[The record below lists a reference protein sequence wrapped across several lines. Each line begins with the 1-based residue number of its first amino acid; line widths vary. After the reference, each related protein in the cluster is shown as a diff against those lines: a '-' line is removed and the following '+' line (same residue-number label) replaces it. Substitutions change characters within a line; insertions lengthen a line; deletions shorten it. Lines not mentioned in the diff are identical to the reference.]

1 MRQTGL
7 RVIIA
12 LVAAVLLTGCDG
24 GGSDQERE
32 QAALQMA
39 KTQQQRNYDGLLLLA
54 DSFETQGFLAPA
66 EANYWRG
73 YASDRLGQYRMAEF
87 FWKASL
93 KAAGDDDNEL
103 DVVARSAS
111 RLANLLSIRGDYTG
125 VLKMGLP
132 VAEQLE
138 AKQYTETSDYVNLL
152 IYIGLCQAAT
162 NQTGKANEDGFERAY
177 QKHIKNVEKNRNDAA
192 FKDAIAG
199 LTNIA
204 YYCLT
209 AEKYKEALNWTE
221 RYGKLLEQ
229 YEQLP
234 GVNATYVDKQ
244 VARYDIYQAQA
255 LEGLRRHE
263 DAARAFEAF
272 QATRYSLTP
281 EGRIMAND
289 YLEAAKRW
297 DEAADNYQS
306 LDAIMKNEET
316 TIASIQDQM
325 LKKYRTNLQAGRT
338 DSAAAVSM
346 QICDVLN
353 DALNHARQL
362 DTEEQATIV
371 TTVERIG
378 DYQRTETRRWQ
389 LILMGVVAIVV
400 LCLVV
405 WFIYRHFIHRNLQQA
420 HGELKTAYDQLE
432 KHTTEKE
439 RTETERRI
447 AAGIRQSVLPAEML
461 GEQRIGLFATL
472 QPGKMAGGDFYDYL
486 TRDGLFYFCIGTV
499 PGKDI
504 QTATQ
509 MTMTVAQFR
518 AAAAIETVPGHIV
531 TAINR
536 SMDQERTMPVR
547 LFVGVIDLATGRLQF
562 SNAGHTVPLLT
573 GNDTLNQ
580 VIVDENPSVGTSP
593 DSTYS
598 TQELT
603 MQPGAMVFVFTQG
616 LMTAHNAEG
625 QPYGE
630 RRMLGAA
637 LQAMKVSTTPEEYV
651 DSMAGAVG
659 RYTEGSPQSDDL
671 TMMAVQFRA

>member
-1 MRQTGL
+1 
-7 RVIIA
+7 
-12 LVAAVLLTGCDG
+12 
-24 GGSDQERE
+24 
-32 QAALQMA
+32 
-39 KTQQQRNYDGLLLLA
+39 
-54 DSFETQGFLAPA
+54 
-66 EANYWRG
+66 
-73 YASDRLGQYRMAEF
+73 
-87 FWKASL
+87 
-93 KAAGDDDNEL
+93 
-103 DVVARSAS
+103 
-111 RLANLLSIRGDYTG
+111 
-125 VLKMGLP
+125 
-132 VAEQLE
+132 
-138 AKQYTETSDYVNLL
+138 
-152 IYIGLCQAAT
+152 
-162 NQTGKANEDGFERAY
+162 
-177 QKHIKNVEKNRNDAA
+177 
-192 FKDAIAG
+192 
-199 LTNIA
+199 
-204 YYCLT
+204 
-209 AEKYKEALNWTE
+209 
-221 RYGKLLEQ
+221 
-229 YEQLP
+229 
-234 GVNATYVDKQ
+234 
-244 VARYDIYQAQA
+244 
-255 LEGLRRHE
+255 
-263 DAARAFEAF
+263 
-272 QATRYSLTP
+272 
-281 EGRIMAND
+281 
-289 YLEAAKRW
+289 
-297 DEAADNYQS
+297 
-306 LDAIMKNEET
+306 
-316 TIASIQDQM
+316 
-325 LKKYRTNLQAGRT
+325 
-338 DSAAAVSM
+338 
-346 QICDVLN
+346 
-353 DALNHARQL
+353 
-362 DTEEQATIV
+362 
-371 TTVERIG
+371 
-378 DYQRTETRRWQ
+378 
-389 LILMGVVAIVV
+389 
-400 LCLVV
+400 
-405 WFIYRHFIHRNLQQA
+405 
-420 HGELKTAYDQLE
+420 
-432 KHTTEKE
+432 
-439 RTETERRI
+439 
-447 AAGIRQSVLPAEML
+447 VLPAEML
-461 GEQRIGLFATL
+461 GEQRVGLFATL